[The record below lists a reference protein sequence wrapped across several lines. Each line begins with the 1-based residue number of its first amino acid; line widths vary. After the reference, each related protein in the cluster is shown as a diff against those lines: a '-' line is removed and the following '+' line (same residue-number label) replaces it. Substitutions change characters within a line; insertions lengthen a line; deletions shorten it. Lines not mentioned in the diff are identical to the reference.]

1 MYSVQFTVLTT
12 LPTHTHIPQR
22 VDESSA
28 YYQEQVR
35 QAKQI
40 MTPFTLRRLK
50 SQVLSELPA
59 KVSSTEH
66 CQLTET
72 QWTLYRG
79 VVERSLRV
87 NQGRHGECLQG
98 NVVCW
103 EIVTTCTCS
112 LCCGCEAVW
121 VVLCAEI
128 VLFANVLETAIY
140 PPHVIF

>member
-1 MYSVQFTVLTT
+1 MR
-12 LPTHTHIPQR
+12 H
-22 VDESSA
+22 
-28 YYQEQVR
+28 
-35 QAKQI
+35 AKQI

-50 SQVLSELPA
+50 SQVLSQLPA
-59 KVSSTEH
+59 KVSSTEY

-103 EIVTTCTCS
+103 EIVAS
-112 LCCGCEAVW
+112 LCCGLVVREAVS
-121 VVLCAEI
+121 VVSCAEI
-128 VLFANVLETAIY
+128 ASVHSPSNIVLSSIFTECTACSVE
-140 PPHVIF
+140 VIDPATVDDYRRAGHFRGQKCWVE

>member
-1 MYSVQFTVLTT
+1 M
-12 LPTHTHIPQR
+12 
-22 VDESSA
+22 
-28 YYQEQVR
+28 R

-50 SQVLSELPA
+50 SQVLSQLPA

-103 EIVTTCTCS
+103 EIVAS
-112 LCCGCEAVW
+112 LCCGLVVREAAVW
-121 VVLCAEI
+121 FHVQRVLPFTVPQTLCCPQYCSRWLSIDLLCYHATLNI
-128 VLFANVLETAIY
+128 VIY
-140 PPHVIF
+140 

>member
-35 QAKQI
+35 HAKQI

-66 CQLTET
+66 CQLAET

-87 NQGRHGECLQG
+87 NQGRHGEWLQG

-103 EIVTTCTCS
+103 EIVPKLH
-112 LCCGCEAVW
+112 LC
-121 VVLCAEI
+121 
-128 VLFANVLETAIY
+128 
-140 PPHVIF
+140 

>member
-1 MYSVQFTVLTT
+1 M
-12 LPTHTHIPQR
+12 
-22 VDESSA
+22 
-28 YYQEQVR
+28 R

-50 SQVLSELPA
+50 SQVLSQLPA

-79 VVERSLRV
+79 VVERSLKV

-103 EIVTTCTCS
+103 EIVAS
-112 LCCGCEAVW
+112 LCCGLVVREAVG
-121 VVLCAEI
+121 VVSCAEI
-128 VLFANVLETAIY
+128 ASVHSPSNIALSSIL
-140 PPHVIF
+140 

>member
-1 MYSVQFTVLTT
+1 MSSTVHSSYYTAPPPHT
-12 LPTHTHIPQR
+12 HTHTHIPQR

-40 MTPFTLRRLK
+40 MIPFTLRRLR
-50 SQVLSELPA
+50 SQVLIQLPA

-87 NQGRHGECLQG
+87 NLLIIVFSPHTEHPLSTTGDELNKRMDVMVDLTIPR
-98 NVVCW
+98 NTYIVV
-103 EIVTTCTCS
+103 
-112 LCCGCEAVW
+112 
-121 VVLCAEI
+121 VV
-128 VLFANVLETAIY
+128 
-140 PPHVIF
+140 P

>member
-1 MYSVQFTVLTT
+1 M
-12 LPTHTHIPQR
+12 R

-50 SQVLSELPA
+50 SQVLIQLPA

-87 NQGRHGECLQG
+87 NLFIIVFAPHTEHPLSTTGDELNKRMDVMGCDGAEAGGWWDSGRGHPP
-98 NVVCW
+98 VCT
-103 EIVTTCTCS
+103 EQAATGARPHKPPLTTN
-112 LCCGCEAVW
+112 LKVQR
-121 VVLCAEI
+121 
-128 VLFANVLETAIY
+128 Y
-140 PPHVIF
+140 

>member
-1 MYSVQFTVLTT
+1 MFWNISYVCFLAHKHLIESTYGYFPCTVHGSYYTA
-12 LPTHTHIPQR
+12 PPPHTHTHAHTLIPQR

-28 YYQEQVR
+28 YYQEEVR

-50 SQVLSELPA
+50 SQVLSQLPA

-79 VVERSLRV
+79 MVERSLRV
-87 NQGRHGECLQG
+87 NLRADMA
-98 NVVCW
+98 W
-103 EIVTTCTCS
+103 
-112 LCCGCEAVW
+112 
-121 VVLCAEI
+121 
-128 VLFANVLETAIY
+128 
-140 PPHVIF
+140 